1 MKANRLRLE
10 KKFDVIERAGG
21 IKLPHMKS
29 GSGISFTYWER
40 LNVIFS
46 LPAFL
51 FGFVYY
57 IYHGLWKK
65 SLILVAFCLA
75 SIELLDIIFIRY
87 PSIYELWYGFSYL
100 ITPMVFALRANGDL
114 YTEYRLNKNVNNSLW
129 SDAMHRLTR
138 NKAAMLGAC
147 ILILLITLAALA
159 PWIAPYS
166 YSYQDL
172 NLGASPPSAD
182 HLLGTDVLGRDLLS
196 RILYGAR
203 ISLLVGFVATG
214 VALVI
219 GVSWGI
225 IAGYAGGKVD
235 SIMMRIVDVLYGL
248 PFIIFI
254 ILLMVIFGRNLWL
267 LFGAIGAVEWLT
279 MARIVRGQVIGLKNQ
294 EFVMAAKAM
303 GVSNLSMFRRHLLP
317 NILGPI
323 AVYATLTIPQVMLL
337 EGFLSF
343 LGLGIQPPMSSWGT
357 LIKDGVESMEEYSWL
372 LIYPGLTFTITL
384 FALNFFGDGL
394 RDALDP
400 KTTDN

>member
-1 MKANRLRLE
+1 M
-10 KKFDVIERAGG
+10 
-21 IKLPHMKS
+21 S
-29 GSGISFTYWER
+29 
-40 LNVIFS
+40 
-46 LPAFL
+46 
-51 FGFVYY
+51 
-57 IYHGLWKK
+57 
-65 SLILVAFCLA
+65 
-75 SIELLDIIFIRY
+75 
-87 PSIYELWYGFSYL
+87 
-100 ITPMVFALRANGDL
+100 
-114 YTEYRLNKNVNNSLW
+114 NNSSLW
-129 SDAMHRLTR
+129 SDAVGRLLK
-138 NKAAMLGAC
+138 NKAAMVGAI
-147 ILILLITLAALA
+147 ILILLIGCAILA
-159 PWIAPYS
+159 PVIAPYS
-166 YSYQDL
+166 YSFQNLD
-172 NLGASPPSAD
+172 LGASPPSNE
-182 HLLGTDVLGRDLLS
+182 HLLGTDILGRDLLS

-225 IAGYAGGKVD
+225 VAGYFGGRVD
-235 SIMMRIVDVLYGL
+235 QIMMRIVDVLYGL

-279 MARIVRGQVIGLKNQ
+279 MARIVRGQVMSLKNQ
-294 EFVMAAKAM
+294 EFVLAAQAM
-303 GVSNLSMFRRHLLP
+303 GISNLSMFRRHLLP

-337 EGFLSF
+337 ESFLSF

-372 LIYPGLTFTITL
+372 LIYPGITFTITL

-400 KTTDN
+400 KTSDN

>member
-1 MKANRLRLE
+1 MS
-10 KKFDVIERAGG
+10 
-21 IKLPHMKS
+21 KS
-29 GSGISFTYWER
+29 ST
-40 LNVIFS
+40 
-46 LPAFL
+46 
-51 FGFVYY
+51 
-57 IYHGLWKK
+57 
-65 SLILVAFCLA
+65 
-75 SIELLDIIFIRY
+75 
-87 PSIYELWYGFSYL
+87 
-100 ITPMVFALRANGDL
+100 
-114 YTEYRLNKNVNNSLW
+114 LW
-129 SDAMHRLTR
+129 SDAIYRLTR
-138 NKAAMLGAC
+138 NKAAMFGAFILF
-147 ILILLITLAALA
+147 ILILCAALA

-166 YSYQDL
+166 YSFQNL
-172 NLGASPPSAD
+172 ELGASPPSAA

-225 IAGYAGGKVD
+225 VAGYVGGKID
-235 SIMMRIVDVLYGL
+235 SVMMRIVDILYGL

-303 GVSNLSMFRRHLLP
+303 GVSNFSMFRKHLLP

-372 LIYPGLTFTITL
+372 LIYPGITFTITL

>member
-1 MKANRLRLE
+1 MS
-10 KKFDVIERAGG
+10 
-21 IKLPHMKS
+21 KS
-29 GSGISFTYWER
+29 ST
-40 LNVIFS
+40 
-46 LPAFL
+46 
-51 FGFVYY
+51 
-57 IYHGLWKK
+57 
-65 SLILVAFCLA
+65 
-75 SIELLDIIFIRY
+75 
-87 PSIYELWYGFSYL
+87 
-100 ITPMVFALRANGDL
+100 
-114 YTEYRLNKNVNNSLW
+114 LW
-129 SDAMHRLTR
+129 SDAIYRLTR
-138 NKAAMLGAC
+138 NKAAMFGAIILF
-147 ILILLITLAALA
+147 ILILCAALA

-166 YSYQDL
+166 YSFQDL
-172 NLGASPPSAD
+172 ELGASPPSAA
-182 HLLGTDVLGRDLLS
+182 HILGTDVLGRDLLS

-225 IAGYAGGKVD
+225 IAGYTGGKVD
-235 SIMMRIVDVLYGL
+235 SVMMRIVDVLYGL

-303 GVSNLSMFRRHLLP
+303 GVSNFSMFRKHLLP

>member
-1 MKANRLRLE
+1 MS
-10 KKFDVIERAGG
+10 
-21 IKLPHMKS
+21 KS
-29 GSGISFTYWER
+29 ST
-40 LNVIFS
+40 
-46 LPAFL
+46 
-51 FGFVYY
+51 
-57 IYHGLWKK
+57 
-65 SLILVAFCLA
+65 
-75 SIELLDIIFIRY
+75 
-87 PSIYELWYGFSYL
+87 
-100 ITPMVFALRANGDL
+100 
-114 YTEYRLNKNVNNSLW
+114 LW
-129 SDAMHRLTR
+129 SDAIYRLTR
-138 NKAAMLGAC
+138 NKAAMLGAF
-147 ILILLITLAALA
+147 ILLILIISAALA

-166 YSYQDL
+166 YSFQNL
-172 NLGASPPSAD
+172 ELGASPPSAD
-182 HLLGTDVLGRDLLS
+182 HILGTDVLGRDLLS

-225 IAGYAGGKVD
+225 IAGYAGGRID
-235 SIMMRIVDVLYGL
+235 SVMMRVVDILYGL

-279 MARIVRGQVIGLKNQ
+279 MARIVRGQVMGLKNQ

-303 GVSNLSMFRRHLLP
+303 GVSNFSMFRKHLLP

-372 LIYPGLTFTITL
+372 LIYPGITFTITL

-400 KTTDN
+400 KTSDN

>member
-1 MKANRLRLE
+1 M
-10 KKFDVIERAGG
+10 
-21 IKLPHMKS
+21 
-29 GSGISFTYWER
+29 
-40 LNVIFS
+40 
-46 LPAFL
+46 
-51 FGFVYY
+51 
-57 IYHGLWKK
+57 
-65 SLILVAFCLA
+65 
-75 SIELLDIIFIRY
+75 
-87 PSIYELWYGFSYL
+87 
-100 ITPMVFALRANGDL
+100 
-114 YTEYRLNKNVNNSLW
+114 VNNNSSLW
-129 SDAMHRLTR
+129 SDAYRRLIQ
-138 NKAAMLGAC
+138 NKAAMIGGI
-147 ILILLITLAALA
+147 ILIFLILCALFA
-159 PWIAPYS
+159 PLIAPYS

-172 NLGASPPSAD
+172 DLGASKPSWE
-182 HLLGTDVLGRDLLS
+182 HLLGTDVMGRDLLS

-203 ISLLVGFVATG
+203 ISLMVGFVATS

-225 IAGYAGGKVD
+225 VAGYLGGRVD
-235 SIMMRIVDVLYGL
+235 SVMMRIVDVLYGL

-294 EFVMAAKAM
+294 EFVLAAQAM
-303 GVSNLSMFRRHLLP
+303 GVSNMSMFRKHLFP

-337 EGFLSF
+337 ESFLSF

-400 KTTDN
+400 KTSAD

>member
-1 MKANRLRLE
+1 MNNSSLWQDAIRRLIQNRAAM
-10 KKFDVIERAGG
+10 VGG
-21 IKLPHMKS
+21 I
-29 GSGISFTYWER
+29 T
-40 LNVIFS
+40 
-46 LPAFL
+46 
-51 FGFVYY
+51 
-57 IYHGLWKK
+57 
-65 SLILVAFCLA
+65 ILVLIILA
-75 SIELLDIIFIRY
+75 
-87 PSIYELWYGFSYL
+87 
-100 ITPMVFALRANGDL
+100 VF
-114 YTEYRLNKNVNNSLW
+114 
-129 SDAMHRLTR
+129 
-138 NKAAMLGAC
+138 
-147 ILILLITLAALA
+147 A

-166 YSYQDL
+166 YSYQ
-172 NLGASPPSAD
+172 NLDIGAAPPSAE

-196 RILYGAR
+196 RLLYGAR

-225 IAGYAGGKVD
+225 IAGYFGGRID
-235 SIMMRIVDVLYGL
+235 SVMMRIVDVLYGL

-254 ILLMVIFGRNLWL
+254 ILLMVIFGRNIWL
-267 LFGAIGAVEWLT
+267 LFAAIGAVEWLT
-279 MARIVRGQVIGLKNQ
+279 MARIVRAQVIGLKNQ
-294 EFVMAAKAM
+294 EFVQAAQVM
-303 GVSNLSMFRRHLLP
+303 GVSNFSMFRRHLLP

-372 LIYPGLTFTITL
+372 LIYPGITFTITL

-400 KTTDN
+400 KTSDN

>member
-1 MKANRLRLE
+1 MK
-10 KKFDVIERAGG
+10 
-21 IKLPHMKS
+21 
-29 GSGISFTYWER
+29 
-40 LNVIFS
+40 
-46 LPAFL
+46 
-51 FGFVYY
+51 
-57 IYHGLWKK
+57 
-65 SLILVAFCLA
+65 
-75 SIELLDIIFIRY
+75 
-87 PSIYELWYGFSYL
+87 
-100 ITPMVFALRANGDL
+100 
-114 YTEYRLNKNVNNSLW
+114 NNSLW
-129 SDAMHRLTR
+129 SDALYRLSR
-138 NKAAMLGAC
+138 NRAAMFGGLILI
-147 ILILLITLAALA
+147 ILILCAVFA
-159 PWIAPYS
+159 PLIAPYS
-166 YSYQDL
+166 YSYQNL
-172 NLGASPPSAD
+172 ILGASPPSAE
-182 HLLGTDVLGRDLLS
+182 HFLGTDVLGRDLLS

-225 IAGYAGGKVD
+225 IAGYMGGRVD
-235 SIMMRIVDVLYGL
+235 SIMMRIVDILYGL

-337 EGFLSF
+337 ESFLSF

-357 LIKDGVESMEEYSWL
+357 LIKDGVESMEEFSWL
-372 LIYPGLTFTITL
+372 LIYPGITFTITL

-400 KTTDN
+400 KTSDN

>member
-1 MKANRLRLE
+1 MNNSSLWQDAIRRLIQNRAAM
-10 KKFDVIERAGG
+10 IGG
-21 IKLPHMKS
+21 I
-29 GSGISFTYWER
+29 T
-40 LNVIFS
+40 
-46 LPAFL
+46 
-51 FGFVYY
+51 
-57 IYHGLWKK
+57 
-65 SLILVAFCLA
+65 ILVLIILA
-75 SIELLDIIFIRY
+75 IF
-87 PSIYELWYGFSYL
+87 
-100 ITPMVFALRANGDL
+100 
-114 YTEYRLNKNVNNSLW
+114 
-129 SDAMHRLTR
+129 
-138 NKAAMLGAC
+138 
-147 ILILLITLAALA
+147 A

-166 YSYQDL
+166 YSYQ
-172 NLGASPPSAD
+172 NLDIGASPPSAE

-196 RILYGAR
+196 RLLYGAR

-225 IAGYAGGKVD
+225 VAGYFGGRVD

-254 ILLMVIFGRNLWL
+254 ILLMVIFGRNIWL
-267 LFGAIGAVEWLT
+267 LFAAIGAVEWLT
-279 MARIVRGQVIGLKNQ
+279 MARIVRAQVISLKNQ
-294 EFVMAAKAM
+294 EFVQAAQVM
-303 GVSNLSMFRRHLLP
+303 GVSNFSMFRRHILP

-337 EGFLSF
+337 EAFLSF

-357 LIKDGVESMEEYSWL
+357 LIRYGVESMEEHYWL

-400 KTTDN
+400 KTSDD

>member
-1 MKANRLRLE
+1 MS
-10 KKFDVIERAGG
+10 
-21 IKLPHMKS
+21 KS
-29 GSGISFTYWER
+29 ST
-40 LNVIFS
+40 
-46 LPAFL
+46 
-51 FGFVYY
+51 
-57 IYHGLWKK
+57 
-65 SLILVAFCLA
+65 
-75 SIELLDIIFIRY
+75 
-87 PSIYELWYGFSYL
+87 
-100 ITPMVFALRANGDL
+100 
-114 YTEYRLNKNVNNSLW
+114 LW
-129 SDAMHRLTR
+129 SDAIYRLTR
-138 NKAAMLGAC
+138 NKAAMFGAF
-147 ILILLITLAALA
+147 ILIMLIASAALA

-166 YSYQDL
+166 YSFQNL
-172 NLGASPPSAD
+172 ELGASPPSSE
-182 HLLGTDVLGRDLLS
+182 HFLGTDVLGRDLLS

-214 VALVI
+214 VALII

-225 IAGYAGGKVD
+225 IAGYAGGRVD

-279 MARIVRGQVIGLKNQ
+279 MARIVRGQVMGLKNQ
-294 EFVMAAKAM
+294 EFVMAARAM
-303 GVSNLSMFRRHLLP
+303 GVSNFSMFRKHLLP

-357 LIKDGVESMEEYSWL
+357 LIKDGVESMEEHSWL
-372 LIYPGLTFTITL
+372 LIYPGVTFTITL